1 MIRPRTGDFL
11 YSEDELEV
19 MLEDIRIFKD
29 AGATG
34 VVIGI
39 LTKEGN
45 VDGTRTNRFPF
56 LLSKI
61 LDYMLMLIL

>member
-1 MIRPRTGDFL
+1 
-11 YSEDELEV
+11 

-45 VDGTRTNRFPF
+45 VDVTRTNRFPF

>member
-1 MIRPRTGDFL
+1 MIRPRPGDFL

-19 MLEDIRIFKD
+19 MLEDIRIYKD

-45 VDGTRTNRFPF
+45 VDVTRTNRFPF
-56 LLSKI
+56 LLSKV